1 MMKIKVIITGS
12 TGMVGEGVL
21 VESLKH
27 PDVEKILVINRRPC
41 NITHPKL
48 TEIIHPDFYDLTPV
62 ADRLKG
68 YDGCFF
74 CLGKSSVG
82 MKPEDYYS
90 VTYTLTMHVAD
101 ILLKQNQGMVFCYI
115 SGAGTDSSEKGRLR
129 WARVKGKTENDLMKM
144 PFRHVYAFRPGLLHP
159 SDELKNV
166 NKYYRLV
173 SWLYPVLRTL
183 FPGAA
188 STLKELGDAMINSV
202 TKGYEK
208 DILEVRDI
216 VKLAGR

>member
-1 MMKIKVIITGS
+1 MKIKVIITGS

-21 VESLKH
+21 VESLQH
-27 PDVEKILVINRRPC
+27 PDVDKVLVINRKPC

-48 TEIIHPDFYDLTPV
+48 IEIIHPDFYDLSPI
-62 ADRLKG
+62 ADKLKG

-74 CLGKSSVG
+74 CLGKSSLG

-90 VTYTLTMHVAD
+90 VTYTLTMHIAD
-101 ILLKQNQGMVFCYI
+101 VLLIQNPGMVFCYI

-129 WARVKGKTENDLMKM
+129 WARVKGKTENDLIKL

-159 SDELKNV
+159 SADLKNV
-166 NKYYRLV
+166 NKYYKYIRF
-173 SWLYPVLRTL
+173 LYPVLRTL
-183 FPGAA
+183 FPGSV

-202 TKGYEK
+202 TLGYEK
-208 DILEVRDI
+208 NILEVRDI
-216 VKLAGR
+216 LKLAGI

>member
-1 MMKIKVIITGS
+1 MKIKVIITGS

-21 VESLKH
+21 VESLSH
-27 PDVEKILVINRRPC
+27 PDVEKVLVINRKPC
-41 NITHPKL
+41 NITHPNL

-62 ADRLKG
+62 ADQLKG

-82 MKPEDYYS
+82 MKPEEYYS
-90 VTYTLTMHVAD
+90 VTYILTMHVAD
-101 ILLKQNQGMVFCYI
+101 ILFKQNPGMVFCYI
-115 SGAGTDSSEKGRLR
+115 SGAGTDTSEKGRLR

-144 PFRHVYAFRPGLLHP
+144 PFSHVYAFRPGLLHP
-159 SDELKNV
+159 SADLKNV
-166 NKYYRLV
+166 NKYYKYVRF
-173 SWLYPVLRTL
+173 LYPVMKAL

-208 DILEVRDI
+208 NILEVRDI